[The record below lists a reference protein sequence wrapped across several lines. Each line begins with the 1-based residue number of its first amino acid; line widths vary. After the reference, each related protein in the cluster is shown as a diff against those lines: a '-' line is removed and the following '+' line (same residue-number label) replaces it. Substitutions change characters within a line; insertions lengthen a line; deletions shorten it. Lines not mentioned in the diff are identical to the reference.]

1 MDPLWREAAGD
12 TMSRFVVRFMKN
24 VLGENGRESEICQ
37 SSLEVDAA
45 NEGDAREL
53 AKQKFC
59 ETQSLC
65 DWSLHADR
73 IQVKPA
79 DFPS

>member
-1 MDPLWREAAGD
+1 
-12 TMSRFVVRFMKN
+12 MSGYVIRFMKN
-24 VLGENGRESEICQ
+24 VLGENGRECEVCQGTLEI
-37 SSLEVDAA
+37 DAPTESQA
-45 NEGDAREL
+45 TEM

-59 ETQSLC
+59 ETQALC

-73 IQVKPA
+73 IQVRSA

>member
-1 MDPLWREAAGD
+1 
-12 TMSRFVVRFMKN
+12 MKD
-24 VLGENGRESEICQ
+24 VLGENGRETEVCQ
-37 SSLEVDAA
+37 SSLEIDAA
-45 NEGDAREL
+45 NEDDAEEQ
-53 AKQKFC
+53 AKKKFC

>member
-1 MDPLWREAAGD
+1 
-12 TMSRFVVRFMKN
+12 MSRYVVRFMKD
-24 VLGENGRESEICQ
+24 VLGENGREIEACQGILEI
-37 SSLEVDAA
+37 DAA
-45 NEGDAREL
+45 NEGEATEL
-53 AKQKFC
+53 AKQRFC

-73 IQVKPA
+73 IRVETA

>member
-1 MDPLWREAAGD
+1 MPW
-12 TMSRFVVRFMKN
+12 FVVRFMKD
-24 VLGENGRESEICQ
+24 VLGDEGCQREVCQ
-37 SSLEVDAA
+37 STIDVDAA
-45 NEGDAREL
+45 DEDEAAQI

-59 ETQSLC
+59 DTQHLC

-73 IQVKPA
+73 INVRAA

>member
-1 MDPLWREAAGD
+1 
-12 TMSRFVVRFMKN
+12 MSRYVVRFMKD
-24 VLGENGRESEICQ
+24 VLGEYGRQSEVCQ
-37 SSLEVDAA
+37 GTLEIEASDI
-45 NEGDAREL
+45 NEATER

-59 ETQSLC
+59 KEQALC

-73 IQVKPA
+73 IHVRPA